1 MPDIEEI
8 KRKLREYKEDT
19 NFDLIEKAY
28 NFAKNYHEKQFRKD
42 GSEFMSH
49 PLSVAE
55 ITTRLHLDEIC
66 VAAALLHDVAEDTS
80 VTIDEIKKEFGE
92 NVAFLVDSLT
102 KLSSYQYKSKK
113 IREAENFRKML
124 FAMSKDIRVILIKLA
139 DRLHNMQTLSALSPE
154 KQLEISSETMEIYVP
169 IAHRL
174 GIYWLKAELED
185 LAFSYLKPEIY
196 QKIKN
201 ALASI
206 KPKAEEYIRK
216 VSELIK
222 RKLEENGV
230 KAEVQGRFKHIYGI
244 YKKME
249 KYQTDVLGV
258 HDMFAFRIIV
268 DDIPTCYH
276 VLGFVNSFFSPVP
289 GSVKDYIAL
298 PKINNY
304 SYMHTVVIGPERKR
318 IEIQIRTYE
327 MHKEAEEGIAA
338 HWIYKGGEK
347 ISEEEIKK
355 YVWLRYL
362 VEAKNDY
369 SNALEF
375 VEAVKEDIFS
385 KEIYVFTPKG
395 DVIELPIGSTPVDFA
410 YYIHTELGN
419 TCVGAKV
426 NGVMVPLDHQLNTG
440 DSVEI
445 ITSKNQKPRRDWL
458 KFVVTERARTK
469 IKSFLKKEEKEM
481 MREMGRG
488 HLLKEMKKAGLSKNI
503 LEDENVK
510 ERFLSEGKVR
520 SMDELFE
527 KIGSRVIFPS
537 NLLSAVFP
545 GKKEEVYEKRGI
557 REGEVIVAGERG
569 ISFRIAKC
577 CSPIPDEPIVGII
590 TKRGG
595 LSVHHIRCSKIRD
608 VPDEMRVMV
617 EWGKSD
623 IGGMEAVLQVIGIDR
638 PGLLADISSNISK
651 HKVNITNMKMWLNK
665 SGNAEGRFR
674 VSVRNISELKKVIDS
689 IESVS
694 GVIYVKRLGRE
705 GII

>member
-8 KRKLREYKEDT
+8 KRKVGEYKPDA
-19 NFDLIEKAY
+19 DSLLIEKAY
-28 NFAKNYHEKQFRKD
+28 NFAKKHHEKQFRKD

-55 ITTRLHLDEIC
+55 ITTRLHMDEIS
-66 VAAALLHDVAEDTS
+66 VAAAFLHDVAEDSS
-80 VTIDEIKKEFGE
+80 VTIDEIKKEFGGKI
-92 NVAFLVDSLT
+92 AFLVDALT
-102 KLSSYQYKSKK
+102 KLSTYQFENKRM
-113 IREAENFRKML
+113 REAENFRKML
-124 FAMSKDIRVILIKLA
+124 FAMSRDIRVILIKLA
-139 DRLHNMQTLSALSPE
+139 DRLHNMQTLSALPPD

-174 GIYWLKAELED
+174 GIYWLKADLED
-185 LAFSYLKPEIY
+185 LAFSYLKPEVY
-196 QKIKN
+196 QKIKT
-201 ALASI
+201 ALVSI
-206 KPKAEEYIRK
+206 RPTAEEYIKR
-216 VSELIK
+216 VSEIIK
-222 RKLEENGV
+222 RKLEENGI
-230 KAEVQGRFKHIYGI
+230 KAEVNGRFKHIYGI

-258 HDMFAFRIIV
+258 HDIFAFRIIV

-276 VLGFVNSFFSPVP
+276 VLGLVHSFFPPVI

-304 SYMHTVVIGPERKR
+304 RSLHAIVIGPDGKR

-338 HWIYKGGEK
+338 HWVYKEGK
-347 ISEEEIKK
+347 RISEDEIGK
-355 YVWLRYL
+355 YVWLRQL
-362 VEAKNDY
+362 MEAKNEHP
-369 SNALEF
+369 NALEF

-395 DVIELPIGSTPVDFA
+395 DVIELPKGSTPVDFA
-410 YYIHTELGN
+410 YYIHTQLGN

-426 NGVMVPLDHQLNTG
+426 NGIMVSLDYELKTG

-445 ITSKNQKPRRDWL
+445 IASKNQKPRRGWL
-458 KFVVTERARTK
+458 KFVVTQRARCR
-469 IKSFLKKEEKEM
+469 IKSFLKKEE
-481 MREMGRG
+481 REMKREIGKE
-488 HLLKEMKKAGLSKNI
+488 HLLNEMKKSGLSKAI
-503 LEDENVK
+503 LEDEGIK
-510 ERFLSEGKVR
+510 KKLLSEYGVN
-520 SMDELFE
+520 SMEELFE
-527 KIGSRVIFPS
+527 KIGSRTILPAK
-537 NLLSAVFP
+537 LLSFLFP
-545 GKKEEVYEKRGI
+545 ERKEKVYKKKEI
-557 REGEVIVAGERG
+557 DEGEVIVAGEKG

-595 LSVHHIRCSKIRD
+595 LSIHHKGCAKIKD
-608 VPDEMRVMV
+608 VPDEMRISV
-617 EWGKSD
+617 EWGKRSV
-623 IGGMEAVLQVIGIDR
+623 GEMEAILQVVGNDR

-651 HKVNITNMKMWLNK
+651 HKVNITNMKMWRNK
-665 SGNAEGRFR
+665 AGMAEGRFKIL
-674 VSVRNISELKKVIDS
+674 VRNISELKKVIDS

-694 GVIYVKRLGRE
+694 DVSYVKRLGRE